1 MIGFLAHFISK
12 DGSDEDPFDLLVN
25 LYSDHYKLWRYRT
38 SKILQTDDV
47 DDIIHDVFMRILSS
61 HLDFLKT
68 LSKPK
73 QIGYISKA
81 LEHEAF
87 KKLAARR
94 KVVTVEDPE
103 YYHEGSAEYDP
114 LLIFERHD
122 TYAAFERAFNQL
134 PRKQQDLIYFK
145 FFEDLPDE
153 EIAKRLGLQPASLRS
168 LLARARR
175 TLKEEMRKEE
185 DSHE

>member
-1 MIGFLAHFISK
+1 MIGFLAHLMARDS
-12 DGSDEDPFDLLVN
+12 SDEDPFDLLVT
-25 LYSDHYKLWRYRT
+25 LYTKHYKLWRYKT

-47 DDIIHDVFMRILSS
+47 DDVIHDVFTRILAS
-61 HLDFLKT
+61 HLNFLQT
-68 LSKPK
+68 LSAPK
-73 QIGYISKA
+73 QLGYIAKA
-81 LEHEAF
+81 LENEAL

-94 KVVTVEDPE
+94 KVISMEDTE
-103 YYHEGSAEYDP
+103 YYQEGSAQSDP

-122 TYAAFERAFNQL
+122 NYAAFERAFNRL

-175 TLKEEMRKEE
+175 ALKEEMRKEE

>member
-1 MIGFLAHFISK
+1 M
-12 DGSDEDPFDLLVN
+12 
-25 LYSDHYKLWRYRT
+25 
-38 SKILQTDDV
+38 
-47 DDIIHDVFMRILSS
+47 
-61 HLDFLKT
+61 
-68 LSKPK
+68 
-73 QIGYISKA
+73 
-81 LEHEAF
+81 
-87 KKLAARR
+87 
-94 KVVTVEDPE
+94 EDPE
-103 YYHEGSAEYDP
+103 YYHEGSVEFDP

-122 TYAAFERAFNQL
+122 TYAAFERAFNRL

-168 LLARARR
+168 LMARARH